1 MSDRNIE
8 IPIRKV
14 VLLEDR
20 AFVSREE
27 ELTLPPGLYTL
38 AVKEVSP
45 VISDKT
51 LQAELKEGSKV
62 SISDCSM
69 LRTVRSEEERDSREP
84 GEIEKQLK
92 ELREERRLVCDKK
105 AFQETRIQSSSRINE
120 LLYQEMPEDVSLG
133 RELTDETENTAAELE
148 VKIEDASLQV
158 LDLERELQELD
169 QKIHDLEVVYQILQT
184 PVTRYAADILIR
196 IEVQEEAPFTL
207 SLEYQVPLV
216 CWRPRY
222 RAELKGNKLLFSMEG
237 SVWQNTGEDWKDV
250 QLYFSTQRI
259 STETEPPVL
268 VEDELTIQKK
278 PKEEIVEI
286 REQEIQETGGGSSP
300 AASSDELPGID
311 DCGSIQNL
319 MASGLSTIPSDG
331 FPYRFEISGFE
342 TEAETDLQ
350 ALPELS
356 GYVYI
361 QSRHRNEMVSPILAG
376 PVDLIR
382 ESGLAGRTSLL
393 YIASGENFEL
403 TWGPDPD
410 LRLYRDEYHSEE
422 KTGALSPWSS
432 VRYSVTIHLSNIGGD
447 GKELVVTERVPV
459 SEVEKVQITFNKE
472 KTSEGCKEP
481 DKNGMVSWSV
491 KLPPRGRKTLE
502 LEYSIKKH
510 KAVSQSS

>member
-1 MSDRNIE
+1 MNDRNVE

-27 ELTLPPGLYTL
+27 EFTLPPGLYTL

-51 LQAELKEGSKV
+51 LQAELKERDRA

-69 LRTVRSEEERDSREP
+69 IRTIRSEEERDRREP
-84 GEIEKQLK
+84 AEIEKQLK
-92 ELREERRLVCDKK
+92 ELREEKRLLYDKK
-105 AFQETRIQSSSRINE
+105 AFQETRMQSSSRISE

-133 RELTDETENTAAELE
+133 RALTDETENTAAELE
-148 VKIEDASLQV
+148 DKIEEANLQV
-158 LDLERELQELD
+158 IDLERELQELD
-169 QKIHDLEVVYQILQT
+169 QKIHDLERVYQILLT
-184 PVTRYAADILIR
+184 PGTRYAADILIR
-196 IEVQEEAPFTL
+196 MEVLKEAPFTL

-222 RAELKGNKLLFSMEG
+222 RAELKENRLLFTMEG

-259 STETEPPVL
+259 SAETEPPVL
-268 VEDELTIQKK
+268 VEDEISIQKK

-319 MASGLSTIPSDG
+319 RASGLSTIPSDG

-342 TEAETDLQ
+342 TEAKTVLQ

-356 GYVYI
+356 SYVYI
-361 QSRHRNEMVSPILAG
+361 GSRHRNEMATPILAG

-403 TWGPDPD
+403 SWGPDPD
-410 LRLYRDEYHSEE
+410 LRLYRDEYETEE
-422 KTGALSPWSS
+422 KTGALSAWSS
-432 VRYSVTIHLSNIGGD
+432 TRHHATIHMSNIGGD
-447 GKELVVTERVPV
+447 VKELTVTERVPV
-459 SEVEKVQITFNKE
+459 SEVEKVQIAFNKE
-472 KTSEGCKEP
+472 KTSEGCSEP
-481 DKNGMVSWSV
+481 DKNGMVSWNI
-491 KLPPRGRKTLE
+491 KLPPRGRKTME
-502 LEYSIKKH
+502 LEYTIKKH